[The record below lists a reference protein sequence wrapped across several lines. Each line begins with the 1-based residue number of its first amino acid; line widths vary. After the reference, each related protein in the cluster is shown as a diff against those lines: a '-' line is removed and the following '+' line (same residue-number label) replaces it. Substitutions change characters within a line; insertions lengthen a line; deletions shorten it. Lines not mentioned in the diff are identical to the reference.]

1 MIEAIAETAFVSSD
15 FPVILSFENHCSKKQ
30 QERLARHCERLLGN
44 LLLTKSIEGYPVW
57 IIDYLFYL

>member
-1 MIEAIAETAFVSSD
+1 VTSE